1 MSLLTGSFEDVCVW
15 CLNELSPLNKNTP
28 NFNVQILAND
38 ADCWCH
44 ESCRRTELA
53 AGLVMVS
60 PALA

>member
-1 MSLLTGSFEDVCVW
+1 MW
-15 CLNELSPLNKNTP
+15 CLNELSLPELGTLVHKLSQLNKNTH
-28 NFNVQILAND
+28 NFNVQILTND